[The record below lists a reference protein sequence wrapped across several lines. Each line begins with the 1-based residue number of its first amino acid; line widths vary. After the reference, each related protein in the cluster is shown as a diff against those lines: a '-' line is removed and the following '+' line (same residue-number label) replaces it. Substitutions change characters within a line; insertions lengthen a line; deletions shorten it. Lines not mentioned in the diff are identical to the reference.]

1 MYATWSDLPS
11 DTSTKGMTRL
21 LPPNG
26 NISSVTELKVKL
38 GLDNAVMPEV
48 GRMEAYVHSRWHD
61 FPQNKSNAQCD
72 A

>member
-11 DTSTKGMTRL
+11 DKSTKGMTRL

-38 GLDNAVMPEV
+38 GLDNAVM
-48 GRMEAYVHSRWHD
+48 
-61 FPQNKSNAQCD
+61 
-72 A
+72 